1 MPELSTRHVFMSYSR
16 RDDVVMRRIVIFL
29 RSQGIKVWVDNEK
42 LIPGTPIW
50 EEEIEKAVQN
60 TSAVIVVLSPDS
72 KDSEWVRRE
81 INLADQH
88 EKRVFPV
95 LVRGDEKT
103 SISLRLIGRQYVDI
117 RTYEE
122 AGLNYVSASI
132 LRYLED
138 LDAQEQNTK
147 KEASRLAAQKTR
159 TEKRLAKQK
168 ADEERI
174 AYEKSVGR
182 ASNLTNEN
190 ENRLAAQKAEE
201 ERIAREKAE
210 TERKAKADAERLA
223 VQKAEDE
230 RIAREKAETERKA
243 KIEIDRLAV
252 QKAEAERITR
262 EKAEAERKAKAEAE
276 EQKIAEQK
284 AKEQRIAQAKI
295 EARRK
300 AIEKLKRLVNK
311 NWMALINRFQLNL
324 RNKPNIYI
332 LFGVAALLVAAM
344 AILITRQF
352 FQTNLFYS
360 GISGVKTD
368 IYSYDGRTETIIVTH
383 DLLGIK
389 NWSPVSRPSGQLYF
403 TSNKDGSAEIY
414 RIKND
419 GSPEQVTDGQGNDS
433 SWSPAFDLMG
443 QLYFTSNS
451 DGTAEIYR
459 RKNDG
464 KNEQITDGQGNNAS
478 WSPAFDLMG
487 QLYFTSNSDGTAEIY
502 RRKNDG
508 KNEQITDT
516 EKGYASWGPV
526 FDSVGRLYFTSDRTG
541 KAEIYIMESDG
552 PKRITNTLFSN
563 WAPVIEGK
571 NIYFTS
577 NRNGHDE
584 VFLLDGTKAIPIS
597 SIDKSWTAPLSGR
610 YPFSTP

>member
-464 KNEQITDGQGNNAS
+464 KNEQITD
-478 WSPAFDLMG
+478 
-487 QLYFTSNSDGTAEIY
+487 
-502 RRKNDG
+502 
-508 KNEQITDT
+508 T

>member
-252 QKAEAERITR
+252 QKAEAER
-262 EKAEAERKAKAEAE
+262 KAKAEAE

-464 KNEQITDGQGNNAS
+464 KNEQITD
-478 WSPAFDLMG
+478 
-487 QLYFTSNSDGTAEIY
+487 
-502 RRKNDG
+502 
-508 KNEQITDT
+508 T